1 MKLLIVDDHAVVR
14 SGLRRLL
21 QSSPESANFE
31 LVEAADGA
39 RALELFEAERPDV
52 SVVDINLPGIGGLE
66 LLRRLIARDPAL
78 RSLVFSMHAEPIYAT
93 QALRAGALGYVSK
106 IAPPN
111 EIVDAIRSVAAGT
124 VYIDRQIAQ
133 ELALSSIAGGGD
145 TPNQASPAL
154 SMREAELLKLLGEG
168 RSLAEMAD
176 AIGVS
181 YKTVANALTAL
192 KSRLGVSNTSELVR
206 LAIKR
211 GYAP

>member
-21 QSSPESANFE
+21 QSSAESADIE

-39 RALELFEAERPDV
+39 RALELFESHRPDV
-52 SVVDINLPGIGGLE
+52 SVIDINLPGVGGLD
-66 LLRRLIARDPAL
+66 LLRRLVALDPAV

-111 EIVDAIRSVAAGT
+111 EIVDAIRSVAAGQ
-124 VYIDRQIAQ
+124 VYIDRQVAQ
-133 ELALSSIAGGGD
+133 ELALSSIAGSE
-145 TPNQASPAL
+145 PSSQAALTLSP
-154 SMREAELLKLLGEG
+154 REAELLKLLGEG

-181 YKTVANALTAL
+181 YKTVANALTSL

>member
-1 MKLLIVDDHAVVR
+1 M
-14 SGLRRLL
+14 
-21 QSSPESANFE
+21 
-31 LVEAADGA
+31 
-39 RALELFEAERPDV
+39 AL
-52 SVVDINLPGIGGLE
+52 
-66 LLRRLIARDPAL
+66 DPAV

-111 EIVDAIRSVAAGT
+111 EIVDAIRSVAAGQ
-124 VYIDRQIAQ
+124 VYIDRQVAQ
-133 ELALSSIAGGGD
+133 ELALSSIAGSE
-145 TPNQASPAL
+145 PSSQAALTLSP
-154 SMREAELLKLLGEG
+154 REAELLKLLGEG

-181 YKTVANALTAL
+181 YKTVANALTSL